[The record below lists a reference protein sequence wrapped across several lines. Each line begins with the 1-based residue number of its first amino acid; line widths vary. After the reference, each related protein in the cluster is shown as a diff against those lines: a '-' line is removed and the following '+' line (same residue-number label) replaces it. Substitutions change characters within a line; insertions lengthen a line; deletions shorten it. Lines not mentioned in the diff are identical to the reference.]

1 MYFKDIIGQDD
12 IKHKLTAEARQ
23 GRIAHA
29 QMLCGP
35 EGCGAMPLALA
46 YARYL
51 LCENPNETD
60 ACGECRSCRMM
71 DKLQHPDMH
80 FAFPIYKKK
89 NKGAN
94 SPTYCDE
101 FLKEWREMLLN
112 TPYFG
117 MEEWMNECNAENQQL
132 RIFASESDAM
142 SRKLSLMSSQGGR
155 KILLM
160 WMPEKMM
167 EECANKILKLL
178 EEPPAQTVFLLVSE
192 NPDQILQTIRS
203 RTQTIEV
210 PGLPQTTIEETLV
223 SKFNILPAEA
233 KRIARTAEGSMTR
246 ALRSIQSDTDNKLF
260 FDMFVSL
267 MRLAYMRKVKEMK
280 LWSENL
286 ASLGRERQKNFLEYC
301 QHMTRENF
309 IYNFHQPELNYM
321 SDDEANFAVKF
332 APFINENN
340 VIGIMEELA
349 KAQLHIGQNVN
360 PKIVFFDLS
369 LKMILLIKNR

>member
-1 MYFKDIIGQDD
+1 MYFKDIIGQES
-12 IKHKLTAEARQ
+12 IKRKLTAEARQ

-29 QMLCGP
+29 QMLCGH
-35 EGCGAMPLALA
+35 EGCGSMPLALA

-51 LCENPNETD
+51 LCENPSETD

-89 NKGAN
+89 NKGAG

-101 FLKEWREMLLN
+101 FLKEWRDMILN
-112 TPYFG
+112 SPYFG

-160 WMPEKMM
+160 WLPEKMM

-203 RTQTIEV
+203 RAQTIEV
-210 PGLPQTTIEETLV
+210 PGLPQNIIEDTLV
-223 SKFNILPAEA
+223 NKFNILPAEA
-233 KRIARTAEGSMTR
+233 KRIARTAEGSMAK
-246 ALRSIQSDTDNKLF
+246 ALRSIQNDTDNKIF

-286 ASLGRERQKNFLEYC
+286 ASLGRERQKSFLEYC

-309 IYNFHQPELNYM
+309 IYNFHRPELNYM

>member
-1 MYFKDIIGQDD
+1 MYFKDIIGQED
-12 IKHKLTAEARQ
+12 IKRKLTAEARQ

-35 EGCGAMPLALA
+35 EGCGSMPLALA

-51 LCENPNETD
+51 LCESPNETD

-101 FLKEWREMLLN
+101 FLKEWRDMILN
-112 TPYFG
+112 SPYFG

-155 KILLM
+155 KVLLM

-210 PGLPQTTIEETLV
+210 PGLPQNVIEETLV
-223 SKFNILPAEA
+223 DKFNILPAEA

-246 ALRSIQSDTDNKLF
+246 ALRSIQNDTDSKMF

-280 LWSENL
+280 QWSENL

-309 IYNFHQPELNYM
+309 IYNFHRPELNYM

>member
-60 ACGECRSCRMM
+60 ACGECHSCRMM